1 MVVYEL
7 FYLRVV
13 AVQRHGHVRQ
23 LGVGQQGVGNGFP
36 TGVEVFGNFGD
47 LLVTT
52 ASQDCIKIIK
62 ARGFGIK
69 RRSKSVLRAKTHKFL

>member
-47 LLVTT
+47 LLVP
-52 ASQDCIKIIK
+52 
-62 ARGFGIK
+62 
-69 RRSKSVLRAKTHKFL
+69 